1 MKATWKG
8 TRRRRIAA
16 AERGL
21 VPSVSPEP
29 FASNP
34 ASEANSRER
43 PEERTE
49 PLVLCVLCVLCASAA
64 PLVSCSA
71 SAGDHVFGNGSRSA
85 VSGFD
90 ASVPSANSV
99 PPVEFTNG
107 PPVSSSTTWLSD
119 SSPSASPLVAP

>member
-1 MKATWKG
+1 PSLG
-8 TRRRRIAA
+8 GHVTRRRRIAA

-49 PLVLCVLCVLCASAA
+49 PLL
-64 PLVSCSA
+64 SA
-71 SAGDHVFGNGSRSA
+71 SSAPQRPLSSRAARQPAITSSGTAHARRSRGSTRRSPRRTR
-85 VSGFD
+85 F
-90 ASVPSANSV
+90 
-99 PPVEFTNG
+99 PPW
-107 PPVSSSTTWLSD
+107 SSRTDRRSLL
-119 SSPSASPLVAP
+119 PRPG